1 MTGENPHYRGKN
13 PLNVLFLVCLRD
25 FFCFLNPENAKYLK
39 FIKYHKLSRLI
50 VEFWF
55 ILV

>member
-1 MTGENPHYRGKN
+1 MYYFSMFED
-13 PLNVLFLVCLRD
+13 FLT
-25 FFCFLNPENAKYLK
+25 LNPENAKYLK

>member
-1 MTGENPHYRGKN
+1 MYYFSMFEG
-13 PLNVLFLVCLRD
+13 